1 MAFIKL
7 NIPVV
12 VKEINLEE
20 RPQYY
25 IRPLF
30 LSYPVATNF
39 RYESAIGQFQKEI
52 KNIFKGFALERS
64 NQDQLKWYLYQ
75 PEILFKNYKLEF
87 NIGKQFISG
96 YFSAAIFRQGE
107 HTFIHIPTLNYM
119 FMAHPGQDDNIQIK
133 RACKHIIK
141 QYKEEDGNDFDPSL
155 YYSDKKTFHTFV
167 EVNVNIGQGPF
178 KFERS
183 ANNWFFAALGGD
195 TAFEGD
201 VEIEKVGYDLNSL
214 YPSELRRAF
223 YQDDIV
229 DKIQKI
235 VFQADH
241 TPIALIGPEG
251 VGKHTLIHEV
261 IWRYQDKNKRKSK
274 GRIQRLWHIDPTRII
289 SGMSVVGMWQKR
301 FEAILKF
308 IRKPHPTEEGA
319 DMLMIDNAVAM
330 LRIGKSAQNDLT
342 LSDVLR
348 PYLEKRQI
356 QFIIIA
362 SSEEWKVLQ
371 EKDRRFSD
379 LFQIFRIQEPDIE
392 IATRIILQQRKVLES
407 ANGTFFTIQAINQLL
422 TIQRNYLKSKPL
434 PGSVMRLMQQLAVKY
449 RFRKIDAP
457 EVRREFETYSGLEER
472 IFDASYIFEQDEVHQ
487 AISRQLVGQEEAVQV
502 LGDLIHLVKAKINDK
517 SKPLGSFLFIGPTG
531 VGKTQAAKVLCQ
543 YLMGN
548 EDRLLRFDMNEYID
562 AFAINRLI
570 GDYSSP
576 EGQLTG
582 KVRYR
587 PFSIVLLDEIEKAH
601 SSIHDLLLQVLDDGR
616 LTDALGRTV
625 DFTNTI
631 IIMTSNVGASQA
643 STTIGPYKDDVKDNV
658 YAKAVE
664 NHFRPEFI
672 NRIDQ
677 IVVFN
682 ALKEEHILGIA
693 RLQIKELLKRD
704 GFVRRTTILNISQA
718 ALAYVARR
726 GYDKQ
731 MGGRALK
738 RQIEKDLTALS
749 AEQLISTDTETPI
762 IFEILLKNNTLVP
775 SINPLDFV
783 TPISGKWLPETPEEL
798 KGRNFYMQL
807 IQAIE
812 RLESR
817 TRKLEVDKEGPIYSG
832 SAQENWQYYDFK
844 NKLAELKEHLTKI
857 MLGYR
862 ERFFREPPAIPLRLK
877 RGELVQRNDFS
888 TKGVRENLRDRLFQE
903 EGIKE
908 LSEAYH
914 FAAPIFDSLS
924 TEFLENY
931 LRVTFIQLAAID
943 FLRSETQK
951 IELHLTSCI
960 NGLGDDQILF
970 LRKLYLDFFE
980 RMDISYE
987 VRETNPNI
995 IWAEGHSL
1003 NTLLQGEVGIH
1014 LFYESHQNPLPIKL
1028 NIFSS
1033 QDTVKQSS
1041 TKVIRVYDGNKSLT
1055 DLRTGF
1061 SNAVGITPDEF
1072 KLLVYAGLDPKV
1084 REQINPF

>member
-1 MAFIKL
+1 MTFIKL

-12 VKEINLEE
+12 VKEIHLEE

-64 NQDQLKWYLYQ
+64 NQDQLKWYLFQ

-87 NIGKQFISG
+87 NIGKQFIDG
-96 YFSAAIFRQGE
+96 YFSAAIFRQGK
-107 HTFIHIPTLNYM
+107 HTFIHLPTLNYM
-119 FMAHPGQDDNIQIK
+119 FMANSAQDEETQIK
-133 RACKHIIK
+133 RACKYIIK

-155 YYSDKKTFHTFV
+155 YYSDKRTFHTFV

-183 ANNWFFAALGGD
+183 ANNWFFAAMGGD
-195 TAFEGD
+195 TDFEGD

-223 YQDDIV
+223 YQDNMV

-235 VFQADH
+235 VFQADN
-241 TPIALIGPEG
+241 TPIAIIGPEG
-251 VGKHTLIHEV
+251 VGKHTLVHEV
-261 IWRYQDKNKRKSK
+261 IWRYQDERRRKPK

-308 IRKPHPTEEGA
+308 IRKPHPMEKGA
-319 DMLMIDNAVAM
+319 DMLMIDNSVAM

-356 QFIIIA
+356 QFIIVA
-362 SSEEWKVLQ
+362 TSEEWKVLQ

-379 LFQIFRIQEPDIE
+379 LFQVFRVQEPE
-392 IATRIILQQRKVLES
+392 MERATKIILKQRKVLES
-407 ANGTFFTIQAINQLL
+407 ANGTFFTVQAINQLL
-422 TIQRNYLKSKPL
+422 TIQRNYLKNKPL

-457 EVRREFETYSGLEER
+457 EVRQEFETYSGLEER

-487 AISRQLVGQEEAVQV
+487 AIGRQLVGQEEAVRV

-543 YLMGN
+543 YLMGK
-548 EDRLLRFDMNEYID
+548 EDQLLRFDMNEYID

-587 PFSIVLLDEIEKAH
+587 PFSIILLDEIEKAH
-601 SSIHDLLLQVLDDGR
+601 PSIHDLLLQVLDDGR

-643 STTIGPYKDDVKDNV
+643 STTIGPYKDDVKDDV

-682 ALKEEHILGIA
+682 SLKEEHILGIA

-704 GFVRRTTILNISQA
+704 GFVRRTTILNISQE

-738 RQIEKDLTALS
+738 RQIEK
-749 AEQLISTDTETPI
+749 I
-762 IFEILLKNNTLVP
+762 
-775 SINPLDFV
+775 
-783 TPISGKWLPETPEEL
+783 
-798 KGRNFYMQL
+798 
-807 IQAIE
+807 
-812 RLESR
+812 
-817 TRKLEVDKEGPIYSG
+817 
-832 SAQENWQYYDFK
+832 
-844 NKLAELKEHLTKI
+844 
-857 MLGYR
+857 
-862 ERFFREPPAIPLRLK
+862 
-877 RGELVQRNDFS
+877 
-888 TKGVRENLRDRLFQE
+888 
-903 EGIKE
+903 
-908 LSEAYH
+908 
-914 FAAPIFDSLS
+914 
-924 TEFLENY
+924 
-931 LRVTFIQLAAID
+931 
-943 FLRSETQK
+943 
-951 IELHLTSCI
+951 
-960 NGLGDDQILF
+960 
-970 LRKLYLDFFE
+970 
-980 RMDISYE
+980 
-987 VRETNPNI
+987 
-995 IWAEGHSL
+995 
-1003 NTLLQGEVGIH
+1003 
-1014 LFYESHQNPLPIKL
+1014 
-1028 NIFSS
+1028 
-1033 QDTVKQSS
+1033 
-1041 TKVIRVYDGNKSLT
+1041 
-1055 DLRTGF
+1055 
-1061 SNAVGITPDEF
+1061 
-1072 KLLVYAGLDPKV
+1072 
-1084 REQINPF
+1084 